1 MEKNHPKLKL
11 DFWLLDLNHEAQ
23 EGKSAIWLWGVTY
36 DNQRVLV
43 IDPDFQAYFYL
54 LPKKGQSIDQL
65 KDRIERERPHPAVD
79 RAVIEKRKRLGEER
93 QVLKVFCKDLDT
105 LAKCARE
112 CVKQLGVEASF
123 EDKLRYSIK
132 YQNEFEI
139 RPCQWYS
146 VEGTESSVDPGK
158 HHVDRVLET
167 KGHPT
172 SIPRENAPKL
182 RLLAFSILA
191 VSPTGSPTPL
201 RDPVR
206 VVAWKNNEGEASTI
220 QSKGDSDIETID
232 GISEVHKRFDPDVVF
247 SFGGNTFDW
256 PYLIKRA
263 DKAKANLSVGR
274 DEGPARQSLYGH
286 FSLTGRANV
295 DLLDFSRDLYD
306 VKIKTVENVAKF
318 LGVEA
323 STPTIDETEYYDR
336 WIGHDRPAL
345 VGQMKAQAISVFNVG
360 EDALDYTLQLSNLS
374 ALPPDQV
381 LAAAVGFR
389 VDNYLMMEAHRLGE
403 LIPAREE
410 LNIIPYKGA
419 IVLEPSV
426 GLHDSVAVLDFSA
439 MYPSLMVKYNISP
452 DTLVDR
458 GGDGVFE
465 VPEVGHHF
473 RNNPPGFYKI
483 VLSQLIASRQAAKRE
498 AAKTPQGTPEHKI
511 LKAREKATKVI
522 TNATYGYAGW
532 AGSRWYSREVA
543 ESAAALGRDTIN
555 KSIDIA
561 KNLGLKVLYGDTDSL
576 FVGYEEKLVNQFIKE
591 IDKNL
596 GLEINLG
603 QLYKRILFTE
613 AKKKY
618 AGLLEDG
625 ELDVIGME
633 AIRGDWSNLARN
645 VQNEVLKLVLQDGN
659 PSRATSYVT
668 RLIKDLESAKVPKS
682 SLVIWKTLTKRP
694 DEYEVNAPHVEVARK
709 MAKEGWPVTVG
720 DKVGFII
727 TKKPG
732 KLYQKAEPHFKVSLD
747 EVDYEYYVH
756 NQIVPAAARVLEV
769 FGIAEKDL
777 LGTGRG
783 QVNL

>member
-1 MEKNHPKLKL
+1 MRL
-11 DFWLLDLNHEAQ
+11 DFWLLDLNHETH
-23 EGKSAIWLWGVTY
+23 EGKSAIWLWGVTH
-36 DNQRVLV
+36 DNKRVLV
-43 IDPDFQAYFYL
+43 IDPNFQSYFYL
-54 LPKKGQSIDQL
+54 LPKKDQNIDQL
-65 KDRIERERPHPAVD
+65 KETIERERLHPSVD
-79 RAVIEKRKRLGEER
+79 RAVIEKKKRLGEES
-93 QVLKVFCKDLDT
+93 QILKVFCKDPDSLE
-105 LAKCARE
+105 KCARE
-112 CVKQLGVEASF
+112 CVKQLDVETSF

-132 YQNEFEI
+132 YQIEFEI
-139 RPCQWYS
+139 RPCQWYK
-146 VEGTESSVDPGK
+146 VEGTESSIDPGK
-158 HHVDRVLET
+158 YHVDKVIET
-167 KGHPT
+167 SGHPT
-172 SIPRENAPKL
+172 SILRESAPKL
-182 RLLAFSILA
+182 RFLSFSTLA
-191 VSPTGSPTPL
+191 VSPTGSPSPI

-206 VVAWKNNEGEASTI
+206 LVTWRNKESQADTI
-220 QSKGDSDIETID
+220 QSGKNSDDELIEGFSKIQH
-232 GISEVHKRFDPDVVF
+232 GYDPDVVF

-263 DKAKANLSVGR
+263 NRTKAKLSVGR
-274 DEGPARQSLYGH
+274 DDGPARQSLYGH

-295 DLLDFSRDLYD
+295 DLLDFSQDLYD
-306 VKIKTVENVAKF
+306 VKIKTVENVARY

-323 STPTIDETEYYDR
+323 SIPTIDETEYYDH
-336 WIGHDRPAL
+336 WTGHDRPAL
-345 VGQMKAQAISVFNVG
+345 VEQVKAQATSIFNVG

-389 VDNYLMMEAHRLGE
+389 VDSYLMMEAHKLGE
-403 LIPAREE
+403 LIPGREE

-419 IVLEPSV
+419 IVLEPIV
-426 GLHDSVAVLDFSA
+426 GLHDDVAVLDFSA
-439 MYPSLMVKYNISP
+439 MYPSLMVKFNISP
-452 DTLVDR
+452 DTLVNR
-458 GGDGVFE
+458 GGDGVFD

-473 RNNPPGFYKI
+473 RKTPPGFYKI
-483 VLSQLIASRQAAKRE
+483 VLSQLIASRQTAKRE
-498 AAKTPQGTPEHKI
+498 AAKTPRGTPEHKI

-618 AGLLEDG
+618 AGLLGDG
-625 ELDVIGME
+625 ELDVVGME

-659 PSRATSYVT
+659 PARARSYVT
-668 RLIKDLESAKVPKS
+668 SLIKDLESIKVPKS

-709 MAKEGWPVTVG
+709 MGKEGWPVSVG

-727 TKKPG
+727 TKRPG

-747 EVDYEYYVH
+747 QVDYEYYVH

-769 FGIAEKDL
+769 FGIAEQDL
-777 LGTGRG
+777 LGKDRG
-783 QVNL
+783 QVSL

>member
-1 MEKNHPKLKL
+1 MKL
-11 DFWLLDLNHEAQ
+11 DFWLLDLNHEAH
-23 EGKSAIWLWGVTY
+23 EGGSAIWLWGVTHE
-36 DNQRVLV
+36 NKRILV
-43 IDPDFQAYFYL
+43 IDATFQPYFYL
-54 LPKKGQSIDQL
+54 LPKKGQDIDQL
-65 KDRIERERPHPAVD
+65 KEKIEREKPHPSIEG
-79 RAVIEKRKRLGEER
+79 AVIERKNRLAERR
-93 QVLKVFCKDLDT
+93 QVLKIVCNDPDALE
-105 LAKCARE
+105 KCARE

-146 VEGTESSVDPGK
+146 VEGAESSVDPGK
-158 HHVDRVLET
+158 YHIDRVFNAR
-167 KGHPT
+167 GHPT

-182 RLLAFSILA
+182 RLLSFSILA
-191 VSPTGSPTPL
+191 VSPTGSPIPL

-206 VVAWKNNEGEASTI
+206 LVAWKNNESQASTI
-220 QSKGDSDIETID
+220 QSEKDSDDEIIEGFSKT
-232 GISEVHKRFDPDVVF
+232 HQKLDPDVVF

-263 DKAKANLSVGR
+263 NKTDAKLSIGR

-295 DLLDFSRDLYD
+295 DLLDFSEDLYD
-306 VKIKTVENVAKF
+306 VKIKTVENVARF

-336 WIGHDRPAL
+336 WTGQDRRAL
-345 VGQMKAQAISVFNVG
+345 VKQMESQAISVFNVG

-389 VDNYLMMEAHRLGE
+389 VDSYLMMEAHRLGE

-452 DTLVDR
+452 DTLVD
-458 GGDGVFE
+458 GKGEDVFE
-465 VPEVGHHF
+465 APEVGHHF
-473 RNNPPGFYKI
+473 RKNPPGFYKI
-483 VLSQLIASRQAAKRE
+483 VLSQLIESRQAAKRE
-498 AAKTPQGTPEHKI
+498 AAKTPRGTREHKI

-543 ESAAALGRDTIN
+543 ESAAALGRDTIK
-555 KSIDIA
+555 KSIDLA
-561 KNLGLKVLYGDTDSL
+561 KKLGLKVLYGDTDSL
-576 FVGYEEKLVNQFIKE
+576 FVEYEEKLVNRFIKE

-618 AGLLEDG
+618 AGLLSDG
-625 ELDVIGME
+625 ELEVVGME
-633 AIRGDWSNLARN
+633 AIRGDWSNLAKN
-645 VQNEVLKLVLQDGN
+645 VQNEVLRLVLEDSN
-659 PSRATSYVT
+659 PTRAKSYVMNLT
-668 RLIKDLESAKVPKS
+668 KDLKSANVPKS

-709 MAKEGWPVTVG
+709 MAKEGWPVSVG

-747 EVDYEYYVH
+747 QVDYDYYVR
-756 NQIVPAAARVLEV
+756 NQIVPAATRVLEV
-769 FGIAEKDL
+769 FGITEEDL
-777 LGTGRG
+777 LGTRRG
-783 QVNL
+783 QVSL

>member
-1 MEKNHPKLKL
+1 MRL
-11 DFWLLDLNHEAQ
+11 DFWLLDLNHEAH
-23 EGKSAIWLWGVTY
+23 EGRSAIWLWGVTH
-36 DNQRVLV
+36 DNKRVLV
-43 IDPDFQAYFYL
+43 IDANFQPYFYL
-54 LPKKGQSIDQL
+54 LPKKDQDISQL
-65 KDRIERERPHPAVD
+65 KKRIETEKPHPSIE
-79 RAVIEKRKRLGEER
+79 RAIIEKRKRLGEKR
-93 QVLKVFCKDLDT
+93 QVIEIFCEDPDT
-105 LAKCARE
+105 LEKYARE
-112 CVKQLGVEASF
+112 CVKLLGVERSF
-123 EDKLRYSIK
+123 EEKLRYSIK

-146 VEGTESSVDPGK
+146 VEGAESDIDPGK
-158 HHVDRVLET
+158 YHVDKVLDAS
-167 KGHPT
+167 GHPT

-182 RLLAFSILA
+182 RLLSFAILA
-191 VSPTGSPTPL
+191 VSPTGSPSPL
-201 RDPVR
+201 RDPLGL
-206 VVAWKNNEGEASTI
+206 VAWKNSEGQSGTI
-220 QSKGDSDIETID
+220 QSEKNSDEEIID
-232 GISEVHKRFDPDVVF
+232 GLSEIYRKFDPDVIF

-263 DKAKANLSVGR
+263 DKTKAKLSVGR
-274 DEGPARQSLYGH
+274 DDGPARQSLYGH

-295 DLLDFSRDLYD
+295 DLLDFSGDLYD
-306 VKIKTVENVAKF
+306 VKIKTVESVARF

-323 STPTIDETEYYDR
+323 VTPKIDETEYYDQWTGR
-336 WIGHDRPAL
+336 DRPAL
-345 VGQMKAQAISVFNVG
+345 EGQMKAHAASIFNVG

-389 VDNYLMMEAHRLGE
+389 VDSYLMMEAHRLGE
-403 LIPAREE
+403 LIPVREG

-452 DTLVDR
+452 DTLVDKA
-458 GGDGVFE
+458 GEDVFE

-473 RNNPPGFYKI
+473 RKNPPGLYKI
-483 VLSQLIASRQAAKRE
+483 TLSQLIASRQAAKME
-498 AAKTPQGTPEHKI
+498 AARTPRGTPEHKI

-555 KSIDIA
+555 KSIQLA
-561 KNLGLKVLYGDTDSL
+561 KTLGLKVLYGDTDSL
-576 FVGYEEKLVNQFIKE
+576 FVEYKEKIVNQFIKE

-618 AGLLEDG
+618 AGLMDDG
-625 ELDVIGME
+625 ELDVVGME

-645 VQNEVLKLVLQDGN
+645 VQNEVLRLVLEHAN
-659 PSRATSYVT
+659 PTKAKSYVMNLT
-668 RLIKDLESAKVPKS
+668 KDLKSANVPKS
-682 SLVIWKTLTKRP
+682 SLVIWKTLTKHP

-709 MAKEGWPVTVG
+709 MAKEGWPVSVG

-747 EVDYEYYVH
+747 QVDYDYYVR
-756 NQIVPAAARVLEV
+756 NQIVPAAARVLDV

-777 LGTGRG
+777 LWTTPG
-783 QVNL
+783 QVSL

>member
-1 MEKNHPKLKL
+1 LNL
-11 DFWLLDLNHEAQ
+11 DFWLLDLNHEAH
-23 EGKSAIWLWGVTY
+23 EGRSAIWLWGVTH
-36 DNQRVLV
+36 DDKRVLV
-43 IDPDFQAYFYL
+43 IDANFQAYFYL
-54 LPKKGQSIDQL
+54 LPKRDQNIDQL
-65 KDRIERERPHPAVD
+65 KERIEKEKPHPSVD
-79 RAVIEKRKRLGEER
+79 GAVIEQKKRLGKER
-93 QVLKVFCKDLDT
+93 QVLRVFCRDPET
-105 LAKCARE
+105 LEKCARE
-112 CVKQLGVEASF
+112 CVKQLGVETSF
-123 EDKLRYSIK
+123 EEKLRYSIK
-132 YQNEFEI
+132 YQIEFEI
-139 RPCQWYS
+139 RPCQWYK
-146 VEGTESSVDPGK
+146 VEGTQSSIDPEK
-158 HHVDRVLET
+158 HHVDKVFVTSE
-167 KGHPT
+167 HPT
-172 SIPRENAPKL
+172 PIPKENAPKL
-182 RLLAFSILA
+182 RLLSFSILA
-191 VSPTGSPTPL
+191 FSPTGSPSPS

-206 VVAWKNNEGEASTI
+206 LVAWKTKENKADTIRSEKNSDDELIEGFSKI
-220 QSKGDSDIETID
+220 QQES
-232 GISEVHKRFDPDVVF
+232 DPDVVF

-263 DKAKANLSVGR
+263 NKTKAKLSVGR
-274 DEGPARQSLYGH
+274 DDGPARQSLYGH

-295 DLLDFSRDLYD
+295 DLLDFSQDLYD
-306 VKIKTVENVAKF
+306 VKIKTVENVARY

-323 STPTIDETEYYDR
+323 STPAIDETEYYDR
-336 WIGHDRPAL
+336 WTHQDRSGL
-345 VGQMKAQAISVFNVG
+345 VEQMKAQATSIFNVG
-360 EDALDYTLQLSNLS
+360 EDALDYALQLSNLS

-389 VDNYLMMEAHRLGE
+389 VDNYMMLEAHKLGE
-403 LIPAREE
+403 LIPGREE

-426 GLHDSVAVLDFSA
+426 GLHDNVAVLDFSA
-439 MYPSLMVKYNISP
+439 MYPSLIVKYNISP
-452 DTLVDR
+452 DTLVNQ
-458 GGDGVFE
+458 GSDGVFE

-473 RNNPPGFYKI
+473 RKNPPGFYKI

-498 AAKTPQGTPEHKI
+498 AAKRPRGTPEHKI

-576 FVGYEEKLVNQFIKE
+576 FVEYEEKLVNQFIKE

-618 AGLLEDG
+618 AGLLDDG
-625 ELDVIGME
+625 ELDVVGME

-659 PSRATSYVT
+659 PARARSYVT
-668 RLIKDLESAKVPKS
+668 SLIKDLESAKVPKS

-747 EVDYEYYVH
+747 QVDYEYYVH
-756 NQIVPAAARVLEV
+756 NQIIPAATRVLEV

-777 LGTGRG
+777 LSVDRG
-783 QVNL
+783 QVSL

>member
-1 MEKNHPKLKL
+1 LKL
-11 DFWLLDLNHEAQ
+11 DFWLLDLNHEAH
-23 EGKSAIWLWGVTY
+23 EGRPAIWLWGVTH
-36 DNQRVLV
+36 DNKRVLA
-43 IDPDFQAYFYL
+43 IDANFQAYFYL
-54 LPKKGQSIDQL
+54 LPKKDQNINQL
-65 KDRIERERPHPAVD
+65 KERIEKEKPHPSVD
-79 RAVIEKRKRLGEER
+79 KAVIEKRKRLGEER
-93 QVLKVFCKDLDT
+93 QVLKVFCKDPDT
-105 LAKCARE
+105 LEKCARE
-112 CVKQLGVEASF
+112 CVKQLGVETSF
-123 EDKLRYSIK
+123 EEKLRYSIK
-132 YQNEFEI
+132 YQIEFEI
-139 RPCQWYS
+139 RPCQWYT
-146 VEGTESSVDPGK
+146 VEGIESSIDPGK
-158 HHVDRVLET
+158 YHVDKVYDT
-167 KGHPT
+167 SGHPT
-172 SIPRENAPKL
+172 PILRENAPKL
-182 RLLAFSILA
+182 RLLSFSILA
-191 VSPTGSPTPL
+191 VSPTGSPSAI

-206 VVAWKNNEGEASTI
+206 LVTWKTKENKADTI
-220 QSKGDSDIETID
+220 QSEKDSDEELIERLSRIQQ
-232 GISEVHKRFDPDVVF
+232 RFDPDVVF

-263 DKAKANLSVGR
+263 TKTKAKFSVGR
-274 DEGPARQSLYGH
+274 DDGPARQSLYGH

-295 DLLDFSRDLYD
+295 DLLDFSQDLYD
-306 VKIKTVENVAKF
+306 VKIKTVENVARF

-323 STPTIDETEYYDR
+323 STPTIDETEFFDHWTGNDR
-336 WIGHDRPAL
+336 AAL
-345 VGQMKAQAISVFNVG
+345 VEQMKAQATSIFNVG

-389 VDNYLMMEAHRLGE
+389 VDSYLLMEAHKLGE
-403 LIPAREE
+403 LIPGREE

-426 GLHDSVAVLDFSA
+426 GLHDNVAVLDFSA

-452 DTLVDR
+452 DTLVSQ
-458 GGDGVFE
+458 GGDGVFD

-473 RNNPPGFYKI
+473 RKTPPGFYKI

-498 AAKTPQGTPEHKI
+498 AAKTPRGTPEHRI

-576 FVGYEEKLVNQFIKE
+576 FVGNEEKLVNQFIKE

-618 AGLLEDG
+618 AGLLDDG
-625 ELDVIGME
+625 ELDVVGME
-633 AIRGDWSNLARN
+633 AIRGDWSNLARS

-659 PSRATSYVT
+659 PARARSYVT
-668 RLIKDLESAKVPKS
+668 SLVKDLESAKIPKS

-747 EVDYEYYVH
+747 QVDYEYYVH
-756 NQIVPAAARVLEV
+756 NQIVPAATRVLEI
-769 FGIAEKDL
+769 FGLGEKDL
-777 LGTGRG
+777 LGPSRG
-783 QVNL
+783 QVSL

>member
-1 MEKNHPKLKL
+1 MRL
-11 DFWLLDLNHEAQ
+11 DFWLLDLNHEAH
-23 EGKSAIWLWGVTY
+23 EGRPAIWLWGVTH

-43 IDPDFQAYFYL
+43 IDPDFQSYFYL
-54 LPKKGQSIDQL
+54 LPKRSQDIDQL
-65 KDRIERERPHPAVD
+65 KERIETDRPHPSVERVA
-79 RAVIEKRKRLGEER
+79 IEKKKRLAEER
-93 QVLKVFCKDLDT
+93 QVLKVFCKDPDT
-105 LAKCARE
+105 LEKCARE
-112 CVKQLGVEASF
+112 CVKQLGVETSF

-139 RPCQWYS
+139 KPCQWYR
-146 VEGTESSVDPGK
+146 VEAKESKVDPGNY
-158 HHVDRVLET
+158 HIDRVFET
-167 KGHPT
+167 TGHPVA
-172 SIPRENAPKL
+172 IPRENAPKL
-182 RLLAFSILA
+182 RLLSFAILA
-191 VSPTGSPTPL
+191 VSPTGSPSPI

-206 VVAWKNNEGEASTI
+206 IVAWKNNEGQVSAI
-220 QSKGDSDIETID
+220 QSEKNSDDEIIN
-232 GISEVHKRFDPDVVF
+232 GLSEIHRRFDPDFVF

-263 DKAKANLSVGR
+263 NTTKAKLSVGR

-295 DLLDFSRDLYD
+295 DLLDFSQDLYD
-306 VKIKTVENVAKF
+306 VKSKTVENVAKF

-323 STPTIDETEYYDR
+323 STPTIDETEYYNH
-336 WIGHDRPAL
+336 WTGHDRPAL
-345 VGQMKAQAISVFNVG
+345 VEQMKAHATSIFKVG
-360 EDALDYTLQLSNLS
+360 EDALDYTQQLSNLS

-389 VDNYLMMEAHRLGE
+389 VDSYLIMEAHRLGE

-452 DTLVDR
+452 DTLVEKAGEDI
-458 GGDGVFE
+458 FE

-473 RNNPPGFYKI
+473 RRNPPGFYKI

-498 AAKTPQGTPEHKI
+498 AAKTPRGTPEHKI

-561 KNLGLKVLYGDTDSL
+561 KTLGLKVLYGDTDSL
-576 FVGYEEKLVNQFIKE
+576 FVEYKEKLVDQFVKE
-591 IDKNL
+591 IDKKL

-618 AGLLEDG
+618 AGLLDDG
-625 ELDVIGME
+625 ELDVVGME

-645 VQNEVLKLVLQDGN
+645 VQNEVLRLVLEDAN
-659 PSRATSYVT
+659 PTRAKSYVINLT
-668 RLIKDLESAKVPKS
+668 KDLKSAKVPKS

-727 TKKPG
+727 TNRPG
-732 KLYQKAEPHFKVSLD
+732 KLYQKAEPHFRVSMD
-747 EVDYEYYVH
+747 HVDYDYYIH
-756 NQIVPAAARVLEV
+756 NQIIPAAARVLTV
-769 FGIAEKDL
+769 FGIGEEDL

-783 QVNL
+783 QVSLQS

>member
-1 MEKNHPKLKL
+1 LKL
-11 DFWLLDLNHEAQ
+11 DFWLLDLNHEAHG
-23 EGKSAIWLWGVTY
+23 GKSAIWLWGVTH
-36 DNQRVLV
+36 DNKRVLV
-43 IDPDFQAYFYL
+43 IDPNFQAYFYL
-54 LPKKGQSIDQL
+54 LPKKGQDIGQL
-65 KDRIERERPHPAVD
+65 KEKIEREKPHPAVE
-79 RAVIEKRKRLGEER
+79 RVLIEKRKRLAEER
-93 QVLKVFCKDLDT
+93 QVLKIFCKDSDT
-105 LAKCARE
+105 LEKCARE
-112 CVKQLGVEASF
+112 CVKQLGVETSY

-132 YQNEFEI
+132 YQIEFEI

-146 VEGTESSVDPGK
+146 VEGTESKVDPEK
-158 HHVDRVLET
+158 YHVDKVFET
-167 KGHPT
+167 TGHPT
-172 SIPRENAPKL
+172 PIARQSAPKL
-182 RLLAFSILA
+182 RLLSFTILA
-191 VSPTGSPTPL
+191 VSPTGSPSPI

-206 VVAWKNNEGEASTI
+206 LVAWRNGDGQSSTVQSEKNSDEEIIEGLSTI
-220 QSKGDSDIETID
+220 HQK
-232 GISEVHKRFDPDVVF
+232 FDFDVVF

-263 DKAKANLSVGR
+263 NLTKGKLSVGR
-274 DEGPARQSLYGH
+274 DDGPARQSLYGH

-295 DLLDFSRDLYD
+295 DLLDFSGDLYD
-306 VKIKTVENVAKF
+306 VKIKTVENVAKY

-323 STPTIDETEYYDR
+323 TTPKIDETEYYDR
-336 WIGHDRPAL
+336 WTGHDRPAL
-345 VGQMKAQAISVFNVG
+345 VEQMKTQATSVFNVG
-360 EDALDYTLQLSNLS
+360 KDALDYTLQLSNLS
-374 ALPPDQV
+374 ALPADQV

-389 VDNYLMMEAHRLGE
+389 VDSYLMMEAHRLGE

-426 GLHDSVAVLDFSA
+426 GLHDRVAVLDFSA

-452 DTLVDR
+452 DTLVDK
-458 GGDGVFE
+458 GGEGVFK

-473 RNNPPGFYKI
+473 RKNPPGFYKI

-498 AAKTPQGTPEHKI
+498 AAKTPRGTPEHKI

-555 KSIDIA
+555 RSIDLA
-561 KNLGLKVLYGDTDSL
+561 KDLGLKVLYGDTDSL
-576 FVGYEEKLVNQFIKE
+576 FVEYKEKLVNQFIKE
-591 IDKNL
+591 IDRSL

-618 AGLLEDG
+618 AGLLDDG
-625 ELDVIGME
+625 ELDVVGME
-633 AIRGDWSNLARN
+633 AIRGDWSNLARS
-645 VQNEVLKLVLQDGN
+645 VQNEVLKLVLEDAN
-659 PSRATSYVT
+659 PTRAKSYVAN
-668 RLIKDLESAKVPKS
+668 LVKDIGSAKVPKS

-709 MAKEGWPVTVG
+709 MAKEGWPVSVG

-747 EVDYEYYVH
+747 QVDYDYYVR
-756 NQIVPAAARVLEV
+756 NQIVPAAVRVLEV
-769 FGIAEKDL
+769 FGIGEKDL
-777 LGTGRG
+777 LGTSG
-783 QVNL
+783 QVSL

>member
-1 MEKNHPKLKL
+1 MRL
-11 DFWLLDLNHEAQ
+11 DFWLLDLNHETH
-23 EGKSAIWLWGVTY
+23 EGKAAIWLWGVTH
-36 DNQRVLV
+36 DGKRVLV
-43 IDPDFQAYFYL
+43 IDANFQAYFYL
-54 LPKKGQSIDQL
+54 LPKKGQDINQL
-65 KDRIERERPHPAVD
+65 KDRMEEEKPHPSVE
-79 RAVIEKRKRLGEER
+79 RVIMEKKKRLAEEW
-93 QVLKVFCKDLDT
+93 QVLKVFCKDSDT
-105 LAKCARE
+105 LEKCARE

-132 YQNEFEI
+132 YQIEFEI

-146 VEGTESSVDPGK
+146 VEGSESTVDPRK
-158 HHVDRVLET
+158 YHVDKVFET
-167 KGHPT
+167 TGHPA
-172 SIPRENAPKL
+172 SLPRENNPKL
-182 RLLAFSILA
+182 RLLSFSILA
-191 VSPTGSPTPL
+191 ISPTGSPSAL
-201 RDPVR
+201 RDPVKL
-206 VVAWKNNEGEASTI
+206 VAWKNNEDQASTI
-220 QSKGDSDIETID
+220 QSEKNADEEIIE
-232 GISEVHKRFDPDVVF
+232 GLSKVHQKFDPDVVF

-263 DKAKANLSVGR
+263 NLTKAKLSVGR

-295 DLLDFSRDLYD
+295 DLLDFSEDLYD
-306 VKIKTVENVAKF
+306 VKIKNVENVARF

-336 WIGHDRPAL
+336 WTGHDNSVL
-345 VGQMKAQAISVFNVG
+345 VGQMKAQAASIFNVG

-389 VDNYLMMEAHRLGE
+389 VDNYLMMEAHKLGE

-458 GGDGVFE
+458 AGEDVFE

-473 RNNPPGFYKI
+473 RKNPPGLYKI

-498 AAKTPQGTPEHKI
+498 AAKTPRGTPEHKI

-555 KSIDIA
+555 KSIELA
-561 KNLGLKVLYGDTDSL
+561 KNLGLNVLYGDTDSL
-576 FVGYEEKLVNQFIKE
+576 FVEYEEKLVNQFIKE

-618 AGLLEDG
+618 AGLLDNG
-625 ELDVIGME
+625 ELDVVGME

-645 VQNEVLKLVLQDGN
+645 VQNEVLRLVLEDAN
-659 PSRATSYVT
+659 PTRAKSYVMDLT
-668 RLIKDLESAKVPKS
+668 KDLESAKVPKS

-694 DEYEVNAPHVEVARK
+694 DEYEVNAPHVEAARK
-709 MAKEGWPVTVG
+709 MAKEGWPVSVG

-727 TKKPG
+727 TKKTG

-747 EVDYEYYVH
+747 QVDYDYYVR
-756 NQIVPAAARVLEV
+756 NQIVPAAVRVLEV
-769 FGIAEKDL
+769 FGIAEDDL
-777 LGTGRG
+777 LGTRRG
-783 QVNL
+783 QASL

>member
-1 MEKNHPKLKL
+1 LRL
-11 DFWLLDLNHEAQ
+11 DFWLLDLNHEAH
-23 EGKSAIWLWGVTY
+23 EGRSAIWLWGVTH
-36 DNQRVLV
+36 DNKRVLV
-43 IDPDFQAYFYL
+43 IDANFQSYFYL
-54 LPKKGQSIDQL
+54 LPRKGQDVDQL
-65 KDRIERERPHPAVD
+65 KERIEREKPHPSVD
-79 RAVIEKRKRLGEER
+79 RTDIEPKKRLGEDR
-93 QVLKVFCKDLDT
+93 QVLKVFCKDPDT
-105 LAKCARE
+105 LEKCARE
-112 CVKQLGVEASF
+112 CVKQLGVETSF
-123 EDKLRYSIK
+123 EEKIRYSIK
-132 YQNEFEI
+132 YQIEFEI
-139 RPCQWYS
+139 RPCKWYK
-146 VEGTESSVDPGK
+146 VEGIESSIDPRK
-158 HHVDRVLET
+158 YHVDKIFET
-167 KGHPT
+167 SEHPI
-172 SIPRENAPKL
+172 SIPRENAPRL
-182 RLLAFSILA
+182 RLLSFSILA
-191 VSPTGSPTPL
+191 ISPTGSPSPI
-201 RDPVR
+201 RDPVTL
-206 VVAWKNNEGEASTI
+206 VTWKSKESQANTIPSEKNSDDELIEGFLKI
-220 QSKGDSDIETID
+220 HQK
-232 GISEVHKRFDPDVVF
+232 FDPDVVF

-263 DKAKANLSVGR
+263 GTTKAKLSVGR
-274 DEGPARQSLYGH
+274 DDGPARQSLYGH

-295 DLLDFSRDLYD
+295 DLLDFSQDLYD
-306 VKIKTVENVAKF
+306 VKIKTVENVATY

-323 STPTIDETEYYDR
+323 SIPAIDETEYYDR
-336 WIGHDRPAL
+336 WTGHDRPAL
-345 VGQMKAQAISVFNVG
+345 VEQMKAQATSIFNVG
-360 EDALDYTLQLSNLS
+360 EDALDYALQLSNLS

-389 VDNYLMMEAHRLGE
+389 VDSYLMMEAHKLGE
-403 LIPAREE
+403 LIPGREE

-426 GLHDSVAVLDFSA
+426 GLHDNVAVLDFSA

-452 DTLVDR
+452 DTLVDG
-458 GGDGVFE
+458 GGDDVFE

-473 RNNPPGFYKI
+473 RKTPPGFYKI
-483 VLSQLIASRQAAKRE
+483 VLSQLIASRQTAKRE
-498 AAKTPQGTPEHKI
+498 AAKTPRGTPEHKI

-576 FVGYEEKLVNQFIKE
+576 FVEYEEERVNQFIKE

-603 QLYKRILFTE
+603 QSYKRILFTE

-625 ELDVIGME
+625 ELDVVGME

-659 PSRATSYVT
+659 PARARSYVT
-668 RLIKDLESAKVPKS
+668 SLVKGLESAKVPKS

-709 MAKEGWPVTVG
+709 MAKEGWPVIVG

-747 EVDYEYYVH
+747 EVDYNYYVH

-783 QVNL
+783 QVSL

>member
-1 MEKNHPKLKL
+1 LKL
-11 DFWLLDLNHEAQ
+11 DFWLLDLNHEAH
-23 EGKSAIWLWGVTY
+23 EGGSAIWLWGVTHE
-36 DNQRVLV
+36 NKRILV
-43 IDPDFQAYFYL
+43 IDATFQPYFYL
-54 LPKKGQSIDQL
+54 LPKKGQDIDQL
-65 KDRIERERPHPAVD
+65 KEKIEREKPHPSIEG
-79 RAVIEKRKRLGEER
+79 AVIERKNRLAERR
-93 QVLKVFCKDLDT
+93 QVLKIVCNDPDALE
-105 LAKCARE
+105 KCARE

-146 VEGTESSVDPGK
+146 VEGAESSVDPGK
-158 HHVDRVLET
+158 YHIDRVFNAR
-167 KGHPT
+167 GHPT

-182 RLLAFSILA
+182 RLLSFSILA
-191 VSPTGSPTPL
+191 VSPTGSPIPL

-206 VVAWKNNEGEASTI
+206 LVAWKNNESQASTI
-220 QSKGDSDIETID
+220 QSEKDSDDEIIEGFSKT
-232 GISEVHKRFDPDVVF
+232 HQKLDPDVVF

-263 DKAKANLSVGR
+263 NKTDAKLSIGR

-295 DLLDFSRDLYD
+295 DLLDFSEDLYD
-306 VKIKTVENVAKF
+306 VKIKTVENVARF

-336 WIGHDRPAL
+336 WTGQDRRAL
-345 VGQMKAQAISVFNVG
+345 VKQMESQAISVFNVG

-389 VDNYLMMEAHRLGE
+389 VDSYLMMEAHRLGE

-452 DTLVDR
+452 DTLVD
-458 GGDGVFE
+458 GKGEDVFE
-465 VPEVGHHF
+465 APEVGHHF
-473 RNNPPGFYKI
+473 RKNPPGFYKI
-483 VLSQLIASRQAAKRE
+483 VLSQLIESRQAAKRE
-498 AAKTPQGTPEHKI
+498 AAKTPRGTREHKI

-543 ESAAALGRDTIN
+543 ESAAALGRDTIK
-555 KSIDIA
+555 KSIDLA
-561 KNLGLKVLYGDTDSL
+561 KKLGLKVLYGDTDSL
-576 FVGYEEKLVNQFIKE
+576 FVEYEEKLVNRFIKE

-618 AGLLEDG
+618 AGLLSDG
-625 ELDVIGME
+625 ELEVVGME
-633 AIRGDWSNLARN
+633 AIRGDWSNLAKN
-645 VQNEVLKLVLQDGN
+645 VQNEVLRLVLEDSN
-659 PSRATSYVT
+659 PTRAKSYVMNLT
-668 RLIKDLESAKVPKS
+668 KDLKSANVPKS

-709 MAKEGWPVTVG
+709 MAKEGWPVSVG

-747 EVDYEYYVH
+747 QVDYDYYVR
-756 NQIVPAAARVLEV
+756 NQIVPAATRVLEV
-769 FGIAEKDL
+769 FGITEEDL
-777 LGTGRG
+777 LGTRRG
-783 QVNL
+783 QVSL

>member
-1 MEKNHPKLKL
+1 MRL
-11 DFWLLDLNHEAQ
+11 DFWLLDLNHETH
-23 EGKSAIWLWGVTY
+23 EGKAAIWLWGVTH
-36 DNQRVLV
+36 DGKRVLV
-43 IDPDFQAYFYL
+43 IDANFQAYFYL
-54 LPKKGQSIDQL
+54 LPKKGQDINQL
-65 KDRIERERPHPAVD
+65 KDRMEEEKPHPSVE
-79 RAVIEKRKRLGEER
+79 RVIIEKKKRLAEEW
-93 QVLKVFCKDLDT
+93 QVLKVFCKDSDT
-105 LAKCARE
+105 LEKCARE

-132 YQNEFEI
+132 YQIEFEI

-146 VEGTESSVDPGK
+146 VEGSESTVDPRK
-158 HHVDRVLET
+158 YHVDKVFET
-167 KGHPT
+167 TGHPA
-172 SIPRENAPKL
+172 SLPRENNPKL
-182 RLLAFSILA
+182 RLLSFSILA
-191 VSPTGSPTPL
+191 ISPTGSPSAL
-201 RDPVR
+201 RDPVKL
-206 VVAWKNNEGEASTI
+206 VAWKNNEDQASTI
-220 QSKGDSDIETID
+220 QSEKNADEEIIE
-232 GISEVHKRFDPDVVF
+232 GLSKVHQKFDPDVVF

-263 DKAKANLSVGR
+263 NLTKAKLSVGR

-295 DLLDFSRDLYD
+295 DLLDFSEDLYD
-306 VKIKTVENVAKF
+306 VKIKNVENVARF

-336 WIGHDRPAL
+336 WTGHDNSVL
-345 VGQMKAQAISVFNVG
+345 VGQMKAQAASIFNVG

-389 VDNYLMMEAHRLGE
+389 VDNYLMMEAHKLGE

-458 GGDGVFE
+458 AGEDVFE

-473 RNNPPGFYKI
+473 RKNPPGLYKI

-498 AAKTPQGTPEHKI
+498 AAKTPRGTPEHKI

-555 KSIDIA
+555 KSIELA
-561 KNLGLKVLYGDTDSL
+561 KNLGLNVLYGDTDSL
-576 FVGYEEKLVNQFIKE
+576 FVEYEEKLVNQFIKE

-618 AGLLEDG
+618 AGLLDNG
-625 ELDVIGME
+625 ELDVVGME

-645 VQNEVLKLVLQDGN
+645 VQNEVLRLVLEDAN
-659 PSRATSYVT
+659 PTRAKSYVMDLT
-668 RLIKDLESAKVPKS
+668 KDLESAKVPKS

-694 DEYEVNAPHVEVARK
+694 DEYEVNAPHVEAARK
-709 MAKEGWPVTVG
+709 MAKEGWPVSVG

-727 TKKPG
+727 TKKTG

-747 EVDYEYYVH
+747 QVDYDYYVR
-756 NQIVPAAARVLEV
+756 NQIVPAAVRVLEV

-777 LGTGRG
+777 LGTRRG
-783 QVNL
+783 QASL

>member
-1 MEKNHPKLKL
+1 MKL
-11 DFWLLDLNHEAQ
+11 DFWLLDLNHEAH
-23 EGKSAIWLWGVTY
+23 EGKSAIWLWGVTH
-36 DNQRVLV
+36 DNKRVLV
-43 IDPDFQAYFYL
+43 IDTNFQAYFYL
-54 LPKKGQSIDQL
+54 LPRKGQDIGQL
-65 KDRIERERPHPAVD
+65 KDRMDKERPHPSVE
-79 RAVIEKRKRLGEER
+79 RVIIEKRKRLSEES
-93 QVLKVFCKDLDT
+93 QVLKVFCKDSDT
-105 LAKCARE
+105 LEKCARE

-132 YQNEFEI
+132 YQIEFEI

-146 VEGTESSVDPGK
+146 VEGTESKVDPEKYHVGK
-158 HHVDRVLET
+158 VFET
-167 KGHPT
+167 TGHPT
-172 SIPRENAPKL
+172 PIARQSAPKL
-182 RLLAFSILA
+182 RVLSFTILA
-191 VSPTGSPTPL
+191 VSPTGSPSPL

-206 VVAWKNNEGEASTI
+206 LVAWRNSDGQSSTA
-220 QSKGDSDIETID
+220 QSENTSDEEIIEELSKI
-232 GISEVHKRFDPDVVF
+232 HQKFDPDVVF

-263 DKAKANLSVGR
+263 NLTKTKLSIGR

-295 DLLDFSRDLYD
+295 DLLDFSGDLYD
-306 VKIKTVENVAKF
+306 VKIKAVENVAKF

-323 STPTIDETEYYDR
+323 STPTIEETEYYDR
-336 WIGHDRPAL
+336 WNGLDRPAL
-345 VGQMKAQAISVFNVG
+345 VEQMKAQASSVFSVG

-374 ALPPDQV
+374 TLPPDQV

-389 VDNYLMMEAHRLGE
+389 VDSYLMMEAHKLGE
-403 LIPAREE
+403 LIPPREE
-410 LNIIPYKGA
+410 LNIIPYKGS

-426 GLHDSVAVLDFSA
+426 GLHDGVAVLDFSA

-452 DTLVDR
+452 DTLVDK
-458 GGDGVFE
+458 GGKDVFE
-465 VPEVGHHF
+465 VPEVGHRF
-473 RNNPPGFYKI
+473 RRTPPGIYKI
-483 VLSQLIASRQAAKRE
+483 VLSQLIASRQTAKKE
-498 AAKTPQGTPEHKI
+498 AAKTPRGTPEHKI

-543 ESAAALGRDTIN
+543 ESAAALGRDTIK
-555 KSIDIA
+555 KSIDLA

-576 FVGYEEKLVNQFIKE
+576 FVEYKEKLVNQFIKE
-591 IDKNL
+591 IDENL

-618 AGLLEDG
+618 AGLLDDG
-625 ELDVIGME
+625 ELEVVGME

-645 VQNEVLKLVLQDGN
+645 VQNEVLKLVLEDAN
-659 PSRATSYVT
+659 PTRARSYVAN
-668 RLIKDLESAKVPKS
+668 LVKDLGSAIVPKS

-709 MAKEGWPVTVG
+709 MAKEGWQVSVG

-732 KLYQKAEPHFKVSLD
+732 KLYQKAEPHFKVSHD
-747 EVDYEYYVH
+747 QVDFDYYVR
-756 NQIVPAAARVLEV
+756 NQIVPAAVRVLEV
-769 FGIAEKDL
+769 FGIGEKDL
-777 LGTGRG
+777 LGTSG
-783 QVNL
+783 QVSL

>member
-1 MEKNHPKLKL
+1 MRLE
-11 DFWLLDLNHEAQ
+11 FWLLDVNHEAH
-23 EGKSAIWLWGVTY
+23 EGRSAIWLWGVTH
-36 DNQRVLV
+36 DNQRVLA
-43 IDPDFQAYFYL
+43 IDPNFQSYFYL
-54 LPKKGQSIDQL
+54 LPKKGQDIDQL
-65 KDRIERERPHPAVD
+65 KERIETEKPHPSVE
-79 RAVIEKRKRLGEER
+79 RIVIEKRKRLAEER
-93 QVLKVFCKDLDT
+93 QVLKVFCKDPNSLE
-105 LAKCARE
+105 KCARE

-146 VEGTESSVDPGK
+146 VEGTESPVEPRK
-158 HHVDRVLET
+158 YHVDKVFET
-167 KGHPT
+167 TGHP
-172 SIPRENAPKL
+172 IAVPRENAPGL
-182 RLLAFSILA
+182 RLLSFSILA
-191 VSPTGSPTPL
+191 VSPTGSPSPL

-206 VVAWKNNEGEASTI
+206 LVAWKSNEGQASTL
-220 QSKGDSDIETID
+220 QSEKHSEDETIE
-232 GISEVHKRFDPDVVF
+232 GLSEIFRKFDPDVVF

-256 PYLIKRA
+256 PFLIKRA
-263 DKAKANLSVGR
+263 DKIKAKLSVGR

-306 VKIKTVENVAKF
+306 VKIKTVENVARF

-323 STPTIDETEYYDR
+323 STPAIDETEYHDR
-336 WIGHDRPAL
+336 WIGDDRPAL
-345 VGQMKAQAISVFNVG
+345 VAQMKEQANSVFNVG
-360 EDALDYTLQLSNLS
+360 EDALDYALQLSNLS

-389 VDNYLMMEAHRLGE
+389 VDSYLMMEAHRLGE
-403 LIPAREE
+403 LIPGREE

-452 DTLVDR
+452 DTLVAK
-458 GGDGVFE
+458 GGEDVFE

-473 RNNPPGFYKI
+473 RKSPPGFYKI

-498 AAKTPQGTPEHKI
+498 AAKTSRGTREHKI

-561 KNLGLKVLYGDTDSL
+561 KTLGLKVLYGDTDSL
-576 FVGYEEKLVNQFIKE
+576 FVEYEEKLVNRFIKE

-618 AGLLEDG
+618 AGLLDDG
-625 ELDVIGME
+625 ELDVVGME

-645 VQNEVLKLVLQDGN
+645 VQNEVLRLVLEDAN
-659 PSRATSYVT
+659 PTRAKSYVLNLT
-668 RLIKDLESAKVPKS
+668 KDLKSAKVPKS

-709 MAKEGWPVTVG
+709 MAKEGWPVSVG

-727 TKKPG
+727 TKRPG
-732 KLYQKAEPHFKVSLD
+732 KLYQKAEPHFKASLG

-756 NQIVPAAARVLEV
+756 NQIAPAAARVLEV
-769 FGIAEKDL
+769 FGIEEEDL
-777 LGTGRG
+777 LGTRRG
-783 QVNL
+783 QVSLQS

>member
-1 MEKNHPKLKL
+1 LRLE
-11 DFWLLDLNHEAQ
+11 FWLLDLNHEAH
-23 EGKSAIWLWGVTY
+23 EGKSAIWLWGVTH
-36 DNQRVLV
+36 DNKRVLV
-43 IDPDFQAYFYL
+43 IDANFEAYFYL
-54 LPKKGQSIDQL
+54 VPKKGQNPGQL
-65 KDRIERERPHPAVD
+65 KERIEREKPHSSIDKV
-79 RAVIEKRKRLGEER
+79 VIERKKRLAEER
-93 QVLKVFCKDLDT
+93 EVLKVFCKDSDT
-105 LAKCARE
+105 LEKCARE
-112 CVKQLGVEASF
+112 CVKQLGVETSF
-123 EDKLRYSIK
+123 EEKLRYSIK
-132 YQNEFEI
+132 YQIEFEI

-146 VEGTESSVDPGK
+146 VEGKESKVDPEK
-158 HHVDRVLET
+158 YHVDKVLEAT
-167 KGHPT
+167 GHPT

-182 RLLAFSILA
+182 RLFSFTVLA
-191 VSPTGSPTPL
+191 VSPTGSPSPL

-206 VVAWKNNEGEASTI
+206 LVAWKNSDGQSSTVQSEKNSDEEIIEGL
-220 QSKGDSDIETID
+220 SKI
-232 GISEVHKRFDPDVVF
+232 HQKFDPDVDF

-263 DKAKANLSVGR
+263 NLTKAKLSVGR

-295 DLLDFSRDLYD
+295 DLLDFSGDLYD

-323 STPTIDETEYYDR
+323 STPAIDETDYYDR
-336 WIGHDRPAL
+336 WTGHDRPAL
-345 VGQMKAQAISVFNVG
+345 VGQIEAQAASVFNIG

-374 ALPPDQV
+374 TLPPDQV

-389 VDNYLMMEAHRLGE
+389 VDSYLMMEAHRLGE

-458 GGDGVFE
+458 AGEDVFE

-473 RNNPPGFYKI
+473 RRNPPGLYKI

-498 AAKTPQGTPEHKI
+498 AAKTSRGTPEHKI

-555 KSIDIA
+555 KSIDLA
-561 KNLGLKVLYGDTDSL
+561 KKLGLKVLYGDTDSL
-576 FVGYEEKLVNQFIKE
+576 FVEYEEKLVNRFIKE

-613 AKKKY
+613 AKKRY
-618 AGLLEDG
+618 AGLLNDG
-625 ELDVIGME
+625 ELDVVGME

-645 VQNEVLKLVLQDGN
+645 VQNEVLRLVLEDAN
-659 PSRATSYVT
+659 PTMAKSYVMNLT
-668 RLIKDLESAKVPKS
+668 EDLKSAKVPKS

-709 MAKEGWPVTVG
+709 MAKEGWPVSVG

-747 EVDYEYYVH
+747 QVDYNYYVH
-756 NQIVPAAARVLEV
+756 NQIVPAATRVLEV
-769 FGIAEKDL
+769 FGITEEDL
-777 LGTGRG
+777 LGTRRG
-783 QVNL
+783 QVSL

>member
-1 MEKNHPKLKL
+1 MRL
-11 DFWLLDLNHEAQ
+11 DFWLLDLNHDAH
-23 EGKSAIWLWGVTY
+23 EGRSAMWLWGVTH
-36 DNQRVLV
+36 DNKRVLV
-43 IDPDFQAYFYL
+43 IDTSFQSYFYL
-54 LPKKGQSIDQL
+54 LPKKDQNIDQL
-65 KDRIERERPHPAVD
+65 KERVEKEKPHPSIREV
-79 RAVIEKRKRLGEER
+79 VIEMKKRLGEER
-93 QVLKVFCKDLDT
+93 QVLKVFCKDPDT
-105 LAKCARE
+105 LEKCARE
-112 CVKQLGVEASF
+112 CVKQLAVETSF

-132 YQNEFEI
+132 YQIEFEI
-139 RPCQWYS
+139 RPCQWYM
-146 VEGTESSVDPGK
+146 VEGMESSIDPGK
-158 HHVDRVLET
+158 YYVDKVIET
-167 KGHPT
+167 SGHPT
-172 SIPRENAPKL
+172 PIPRENAPKL
-182 RLLAFSILA
+182 RLLSFSILA
-191 VSPTGSPTPL
+191 VSPTGSPSPI
-201 RDPVR
+201 RDLLTLIT
-206 VVAWKNNEGEASTI
+206 WKTKESKGDTI
-220 QSKGDSDIETID
+220 QSEKNSDDELIEGFSKIQQ
-232 GISEVHKRFDPDVVF
+232 RFDPDVVF

-256 PYLIKRA
+256 LYLIKRA
-263 DKAKANLSVGR
+263 NRTKAKLSVGR
-274 DEGPARQSLYGH
+274 DDGPARQSLYGH

-295 DLLDFSRDLYD
+295 DLLDFSQDLYD
-306 VKIKTVENVAKF
+306 VKIKSVENVARY

-323 STPTIDETEYYDR
+323 SIPTIDETEYYDH
-336 WIGHDRPAL
+336 WTGHRPAL
-345 VGQMKAQAISVFNVG
+345 VEQVKAQATSIFNVG
-360 EDALDYTLQLSNLS
+360 EDALDYMFQLSNLS

-389 VDNYLMMEAHRLGE
+389 VDSYLMMEAHKLGE
-403 LIPAREE
+403 LIPGREE

-426 GLHDSVAVLDFSA
+426 GLHDDVAVLDFSA

-458 GGDGVFE
+458 RGDDVFE

-473 RNNPPGFYKI
+473 RKNPPGFYKI
-483 VLSQLIASRQAAKRE
+483 VLSQLIASRQEAKKE
-498 AAKTPQGTPEHKI
+498 AAKTPRGTPEHKI

-561 KNLGLKVLYGDTDSL
+561 KTLGLKVLYGDTDSL
-576 FVGYEEKLVNQFIKE
+576 FVDYEEKRVNQFIKE
-591 IDKNL
+591 IDKKL

-618 AGLLEDG
+618 AGLLDDG
-625 ELDVIGME
+625 ELDVVGME

-659 PSRATSYVT
+659 PARAKSYVT
-668 RLIKDLESAKVPKS
+668 SLIKDLASAKVPKS

-727 TKKPG
+727 TKRPG
-732 KLYQKAEPHFKVSLD
+732 KLYQKAEPHFKVSL
-747 EVDYEYYVH
+747 EQVDYEYYVR
-756 NQIVPAAARVLEV
+756 NQIVPAATRVLKV
-769 FGIAEKDL
+769 FGVAEKDL
-777 LGTGRG
+777 LGADRR
-783 QVNL
+783 QVSL

>member
-1 MEKNHPKLKL
+1 LKL
-11 DFWLLDLNHEAQ
+11 DFWLLDLNHDAH
-23 EGKSAIWLWGVTY
+23 EGRSAIWLWGVTR
-36 DNQRVLV
+36 DNKRVLV
-43 IDPDFQAYFYL
+43 IDANYQTSFYL
-54 LPKKGQSIDQL
+54 LPKKGQEIDTL
-65 KDRIERERPHPAVD
+65 KETIEREKPHPSVD
-79 RAVIEKRKRLGEER
+79 RVDIEQKKRLGEDRE
-93 QVLKVFCKDLDT
+93 VLKVFCKDPDT
-105 LAKCARE
+105 LEKCARE
-112 CVKQLGVEASF
+112 CVKQLGVETSF

-132 YQNEFEI
+132 YQIEFEI
-139 RPCQWYS
+139 RPCQWYK
-146 VEGTESSVDPGK
+146 VEGTESSINPRK
-158 HHVDRVLET
+158 YHVDRVFVIS
-167 KGHPT
+167 GHPT

-182 RLLAFSILA
+182 RLVSFSILA
-191 VSPTGSPTPL
+191 VSPTGSPSPL
-201 RDPVR
+201 RDPVGL
-206 VVAWKNNEGEASTI
+206 VTWKNKESQANTI
-220 QSKGDSDIETID
+220 QSEKNSEDELIEGFSKTNQKI
-232 GISEVHKRFDPDVVF
+232 DPDVVF

-263 DKAKANLSVGR
+263 DKTKAKLSVGR
-274 DEGPARQSLYGH
+274 DDGPARQSLYGH

-306 VKIKTVENVAKF
+306 VKIKTVENVARY

-323 STPTIDETEYYDR
+323 STPTIDETEYYDH
-336 WIGHDRPAL
+336 WIGKDRPAL
-345 VGQMKAQAISVFNVG
+345 VEQMKAQATSIFNVG

-389 VDNYLMMEAHRLGE
+389 VDNYMVMEAHKLGE

-426 GLHDSVAVLDFSA
+426 GLHDNVAVLDFSA

-452 DTLVDR
+452 DTLVNR
-458 GGDGVFE
+458 GGDNVFE
-465 VPEVGHHF
+465 VPEVGHLF
-473 RNNPPGFYKI
+473 RKNPPGFYKI

-498 AAKTPQGTPEHKI
+498 ASKTPRGTPEHKI

-576 FVGYEEKLVNQFIKE
+576 FVEYEEKLINQFIRE

-603 QLYKRILFTE
+603 QLFKRILFTE

-618 AGLLEDG
+618 AGLLDDG
-625 ELDVIGME
+625 ELDVVGME

-659 PSRATSYVT
+659 PARARSYLMS
-668 RLIKDLESAKVPKS
+668 LIKDLGSAKVSKS

-709 MAKEGWPVTVG
+709 MAKEGWPVSVG

-732 KLYQKAEPHFKVSLD
+732 KLYQKAEPHFKVSLGQ
-747 EVDYEYYVH
+747 VDYDYYVH

-769 FGIAEKDL
+769 FGIHEEDL
-777 LGTGRG
+777 LEPSRG
-783 QVNL
+783 QVSL

>member
-1 MEKNHPKLKL
+1 MRL
-11 DFWLLDLNHEAQ
+11 DFWLLDLNHEAH
-23 EGKSAIWLWGVTY
+23 EGRSAIWLWGVTH
-36 DNQRVLV
+36 DNKRVLV
-43 IDPDFQAYFYL
+43 IDANFQAYFYL
-54 LPKKGQSIDQL
+54 LPKKGQDIGQL
-65 KDRIERERPHPAVD
+65 KERIEREKPHPSVE
-79 RAVIEKRKRLGEER
+79 RVVIEKRKRLADER
-93 QVLKVFCKDLDT
+93 QVLGVFCKDPDT
-105 LAKCARE
+105 LEKCARE
-112 CVKQLGVEASF
+112 CVRQLGVATSF

-139 RPCQWYS
+139 RPCQWYR
-146 VEGTESSVDPGK
+146 VEGRESALDPGK
-158 HHVDRVLET
+158 YHVDRTFEID
-167 KGHPT
+167 GHPA

-182 RLLAFSILA
+182 RLLSFSILA
-191 VSPTGSPTPL
+191 VSPTGSPSPL
-201 RDPVR
+201 RDPVSL
-206 VVAWKNNEGEASTI
+206 VAWKNNEGQASTI
-220 QSKGDSDIETID
+220 QSHEKSDEEIID
-232 GISEVHKRFDPDVVF
+232 GLSEIHRKFDPDVIF

-263 DKAKANLSVGR
+263 NKTKAKLSVGR

-295 DLLDFSRDLYD
+295 DLLDFSSDLYD
-306 VKIKTVENVAKF
+306 VKIKTVENVARF
-318 LGVEA
+318 LGVQA
-323 STPTIDETEYYDR
+323 STSTIDETEYYDR
-336 WIGHDRPAL
+336 WISHDRPAL
-345 VGQMKAQAISVFNVG
+345 VEQLKEQAISVFNVG
-360 EDALDYTLQLSNLS
+360 EDTLDYTLQLSNLS

-389 VDNYLMMEAHRLGE
+389 VDSYLMMEAHRLGE
-403 LIPAREE
+403 LIPSREE

-458 GGDGVFE
+458 GGDGVFD

-473 RNNPPGFYKI
+473 RKTPPGFYKI
-483 VLSQLIASRQAAKRE
+483 VLSQLIASRQTAKRE
-498 AAKTPQGTPEHKI
+498 AAKTPRGTPEHKI

-618 AGLLEDG
+618 AGLLGDG
-625 ELDVIGME
+625 ELDVVGME

-659 PSRATSYVT
+659 PARGRSYVT
-668 RLIKDLESAKVPKS
+668 SLIKDLESAKVPKS

-747 EVDYEYYVH
+747 QVDYEYYVR
-756 NQIVPAAARVLEV
+756 NQIVPATARVLEV

-777 LGTGRG
+777 LGTSRG
-783 QVNL
+783 QVSL

>member
-1 MEKNHPKLKL
+1 M
-11 DFWLLDLNHEAQ
+11 
-23 EGKSAIWLWGVTY
+23 
-36 DNQRVLV
+36 
-43 IDPDFQAYFYL
+43 
-54 LPKKGQSIDQL
+54 
-65 KDRIERERPHPAVD
+65 
-79 RAVIEKRKRLGEER
+79 
-93 QVLKVFCKDLDT
+93 
-105 LAKCARE
+105 
-112 CVKQLGVEASF
+112 
-123 EDKLRYSIK
+123 
-132 YQNEFEI
+132 
-139 RPCQWYS
+139 
-146 VEGTESSVDPGK
+146 
-158 HHVDRVLET
+158 
-167 KGHPT
+167 
-172 SIPRENAPKL
+172 
-182 RLLAFSILA
+182 
-191 VSPTGSPTPL
+191 
-201 RDPVR
+201 
-206 VVAWKNNEGEASTI
+206 
-220 QSKGDSDIETID
+220 
-232 GISEVHKRFDPDVVF
+232 
-247 SFGGNTFDW
+247 
-256 PYLIKRA
+256 
-263 DKAKANLSVGR
+263 
-274 DEGPARQSLYGH
+274 
-286 FSLTGRANV
+286 
-295 DLLDFSRDLYD
+295 DLLDFSGDLYD

-323 STPTIDETEYYDR
+323 SNPPIDETEYYAHWTGNDR
-336 WIGHDRPAL
+336 SAL
-345 VGQMKAQAISVFNVG
+345 VGQMKAQAASIFNVG

-374 ALPPDQV
+374 TLPPDQV

-389 VDNYLMMEAHRLGE
+389 VDSYLMMEAHKLGE

-426 GLHDSVAVLDFSA
+426 GLHDRVAVLDFSA

-452 DTLVDR
+452 DTLVDSA
-458 GGDGVFE
+458 GEDVFE

-473 RNNPPGFYKI
+473 RKNPPGLYKV

-498 AAKTPQGTPEHKI
+498 AAKTPRGTREHKI

-555 KSIDIA
+555 KSIDLA
-561 KNLGLKVLYGDTDSL
+561 KSLGLKVLYGDTDSL
-576 FVGYEEKLVNQFIKE
+576 FVEYNEKLVNQFIKE

-603 QLYKRILFTE
+603 QLYTRILFTE

-618 AGLLEDG
+618 AGLMDDG
-625 ELDVIGME
+625 ELDVVGME

-645 VQNEVLKLVLQDGN
+645 VQNEVLRLVLEDAN
-659 PSRATSYVT
+659 PTRAKSYVT
-668 RLIKDLESAKVPKS
+668 NLIKDLESAKVPKP

-709 MAKEGWPVTVG
+709 MAKEGWPVSVG

-732 KLYQKAEPHFKVSLD
+732 KLYQKAEPHFKVSM
-747 EVDYEYYVH
+747 EQVDYDYYVN

-777 LGTGRG
+777 VGMSG
-783 QVNL
+783 QVSL

>member
-1 MEKNHPKLKL
+1 LKL
-11 DFWLLDLNHEAQ
+11 DFWLLDLNHEAH
-23 EGKSAIWLWGVTY
+23 EGGSAIWLWGVTHE
-36 DNQRVLV
+36 NKRILV
-43 IDPDFQAYFYL
+43 IDATFQPYFYL
-54 LPKKGQSIDQL
+54 LPKKGQDIDQL
-65 KDRIERERPHPAVD
+65 KEKIEREKPHPSIEG
-79 RAVIEKRKRLGEER
+79 AVIERKNRLAERR
-93 QVLKVFCKDLDT
+93 QVLKIVCNDPDALE
-105 LAKCARE
+105 KCARE

-146 VEGTESSVDPGK
+146 VEGAESSVDPGK
-158 HHVDRVLET
+158 YHIDRVFNAR
-167 KGHPT
+167 GHPT

-182 RLLAFSILA
+182 RLLSFSILA
-191 VSPTGSPTPL
+191 VSPTGSPIPL

-206 VVAWKNNEGEASTI
+206 LVAWKNNESQASTI
-220 QSKGDSDIETID
+220 QSEKDSDDEIIEGFSKI
-232 GISEVHKRFDPDVVF
+232 HQKLDPDVVF

-263 DKAKANLSVGR
+263 NKTDAKLSIGR

-295 DLLDFSRDLYD
+295 DLLDFSEDLYD
-306 VKIKTVENVAKF
+306 VKIKTVENVARF

-336 WIGHDRPAL
+336 WTGQDRRAL
-345 VGQMKAQAISVFNVG
+345 VKQMESQAISVFNVG

-389 VDNYLMMEAHRLGE
+389 VDSYLMMEAHRLGE

-452 DTLVDR
+452 DTLVD
-458 GGDGVFE
+458 GQGEDVFE
-465 VPEVGHHF
+465 APEVGHHF
-473 RNNPPGFYKI
+473 RKNPPGFYKI
-483 VLSQLIASRQAAKRE
+483 VLSQLIESRQAAKRE
-498 AAKTPQGTPEHKI
+498 AAKTPRGTREHKI

-543 ESAAALGRDTIN
+543 ESAAALGRDTIK
-555 KSIDIA
+555 KSIDLA
-561 KNLGLKVLYGDTDSL
+561 KKLGLKVLYGDTDSL
-576 FVGYEEKLVNQFIKE
+576 FVEYEEKLVNRFIKE

-618 AGLLEDG
+618 AGLLSDG
-625 ELDVIGME
+625 ELEVVGME
-633 AIRGDWSNLARN
+633 AIRGDWSNLAKN
-645 VQNEVLKLVLQDGN
+645 VQNEVLRLVLEDSN
-659 PSRATSYVT
+659 PTRAKSYVMNLT
-668 RLIKDLESAKVPKS
+668 KDLKSANVPKS

-709 MAKEGWPVTVG
+709 MAKEGWPVSVG

-747 EVDYEYYVH
+747 QVDYDYYVR
-756 NQIVPAAARVLEV
+756 NQIVPAATRVLEV
-769 FGIAEKDL
+769 FGITEEDL
-777 LGTGRG
+777 LGTRRG
-783 QVNL
+783 QVSL

>member
-1 MEKNHPKLKL
+1 MRL
-11 DFWLLDLNHEAQ
+11 DFWLLDLNHETH
-23 EGKSAIWLWGVTY
+23 EGKAAIWLWGVTH
-36 DNQRVLV
+36 DGKRVLV
-43 IDPDFQAYFYL
+43 IDANFQAYFYL
-54 LPKKGQSIDQL
+54 LPKKGQDINQL
-65 KDRIERERPHPAVD
+65 KDRMEEEKPHPSVE
-79 RAVIEKRKRLGEER
+79 RVIMEKKKRLAEEW
-93 QVLKVFCKDLDT
+93 QVLKVFCKDSDT
-105 LAKCARE
+105 LEKCARE

-132 YQNEFEI
+132 YQIEFEI

-146 VEGTESSVDPGK
+146 VEGSESTVDPRK
-158 HHVDRVLET
+158 YHVDKVFET
-167 KGHPT
+167 TGHPA
-172 SIPRENAPKL
+172 SLPRENNPKL
-182 RLLAFSILA
+182 RLLSFSILA
-191 VSPTGSPTPL
+191 ISPTGSPSAL
-201 RDPVR
+201 RDPVKL
-206 VVAWKNNEGEASTI
+206 VAWKNNEDQASTI
-220 QSKGDSDIETID
+220 QSEKNADEEIIE
-232 GISEVHKRFDPDVVF
+232 GLSKVHQKFDPDVVF

-263 DKAKANLSVGR
+263 NLTKAKLSVGR

-295 DLLDFSRDLYD
+295 DLLDFSEDLYD
-306 VKIKTVENVAKF
+306 VKIKNVENVARF

-336 WIGHDRPAL
+336 WTGHDNSVL
-345 VGQMKAQAISVFNVG
+345 VGQMKAQAASIFNVG

-389 VDNYLMMEAHRLGE
+389 VDNYLMMEAHKLGE

-458 GGDGVFE
+458 AGEDVFE

-473 RNNPPGFYKI
+473 RKNPPGLYKI

-498 AAKTPQGTPEHKI
+498 AAKTPRGTPEHKI

-555 KSIDIA
+555 KSIELA
-561 KNLGLKVLYGDTDSL
+561 KNLGLNVLYGDTDSL
-576 FVGYEEKLVNQFIKE
+576 FVEYEEKLVNQFIKE

-618 AGLLEDG
+618 AGLLDNG
-625 ELDVIGME
+625 ELDVVGME

-645 VQNEVLKLVLQDGN
+645 VQNEVLRLVLEDAN
-659 PSRATSYVT
+659 PTRAKSYVMDLT
-668 RLIKDLESAKVPKS
+668 KDLESAKVPKS

-694 DEYEVNAPHVEVARK
+694 DEYEVNAPHVEAARK
-709 MAKEGWPVTVG
+709 MAKEGWPVSVG

-727 TKKPG
+727 TKKTG

-747 EVDYEYYVH
+747 QVDYDYYVR
-756 NQIVPAAARVLEV
+756 NQIVPAAVRVLEV

-777 LGTGRG
+777 LGTRRG
-783 QVNL
+783 QASL

>member
-1 MEKNHPKLKL
+1 MKL
-11 DFWLLDLNHEAQ
+11 DFWLLDLNHEAH
-23 EGKSAIWLWGVTY
+23 EGGSAIWLWGVTH
-36 DNQRVLV
+36 DNKRVLV
-43 IDPDFQAYFYL
+43 IDANFQPYFYL
-54 LPKKGQSIDQL
+54 LPKKGQDVVQL
-65 KDRIERERPHPAVD
+65 KERIEKEKPHPSIERVI
-79 RAVIEKRKRLGEER
+79 IEKRKRLAEER
-93 QVLKVFCKDLDT
+93 QVLKIFCEAPDGLV
-105 LAKCARE
+105 KCARE
-112 CVKQLGVEASF
+112 CVRQLGVDTSY

-139 RPCQWYS
+139 RPCQWYG
-146 VEGTESSVDPGK
+146 VEGTESSFDPGK
-158 HHVDRVLET
+158 FHVDKVFET
-167 KGHPT
+167 NGHPT
-172 SIPRENAPKL
+172 SIRKENAPKL
-182 RLLAFSILA
+182 RLLSFSILA
-191 VSPTGSPTPL
+191 VSPTGSPSPL
-201 RDPVR
+201 RDPVKL
-206 VVAWKNNEGEASTI
+206 VAWKNNEGQASTI
-220 QSKGDSDIETID
+220 KSEKNSDDELIGRLSMT
-232 GISEVHKRFDPDVVF
+232 HQKFDPDVVF

-263 DKAKANLSVGR
+263 DKTKAKLSVGR

-286 FSLTGRANV
+286 FSLAGRANV

-306 VKIKTVENVAKF
+306 VKIKTVENVARF

-336 WIGHDRPAL
+336 WTGNDRPAL
-345 VGQMKAQAISVFNVG
+345 VKQMEGQAISVFNIG

-389 VDNYLMMEAHRLGE
+389 VDSYLMMEAHRLGE

-419 IVLEPSV
+419 IVLQPSI

-452 DTLVDR
+452 DTLVNGAGED
-458 GGDGVFE
+458 VFE
-465 VPEVGHHF
+465 VPEVRHHF
-473 RNNPPGFYKI
+473 RKNPPGFYKI
-483 VLSQLIASRQAAKRE
+483 VLSQLIESRQAAKRE
-498 AAKTPQGTPEHKI
+498 AAKTPRGTREHEI

-543 ESAAALGRDTIN
+543 ESASALGRDTIN
-555 KSIDIA
+555 KSIDLA
-561 KNLGLKVLYGDTDSL
+561 KKLGLKVLYGDTDSL
-576 FVGYEEKLVNQFIKE
+576 FVEYEEKLVNRFIKE
-591 IDKNL
+591 IDKTL

-618 AGLLEDG
+618 AGLLNDG
-625 ELDVIGME
+625 ELDVVGME

-645 VQNEVLKLVLQDGN
+645 VQNEVLRLVLEDAN
-659 PSRATSYVT
+659 PTRAKSYVT
-668 RLIKDLESAKVPKS
+668 NLTKDLKSAKVPKS

-709 MAKEGWPVTVG
+709 MAKEGWPVSVG

-727 TKKPG
+727 TNKPG

-747 EVDYEYYVH
+747 QVDYDYYVR
-756 NQIVPAAARVLEV
+756 NQIVPAATRVLEV
-769 FGIAEKDL
+769 FGITEEDL
-777 LGTGRG
+777 LGTRRG
-783 QVNL
+783 QVSL

>member
-1 MEKNHPKLKL
+1 LRL
-11 DFWLLDLNHEAQ
+11 DFWLLDLNHEAH
-23 EGKSAIWLWGVTY
+23 EGRSAIWLWGVTH
-36 DNQRVLV
+36 DNQRVLA
-43 IDPDFQAYFYL
+43 IDPNFQSYFYL
-54 LPKKGQSIDQL
+54 FPKKAQDINQV
-65 KDRIERERPHPAVD
+65 KEKIENEKPHPSVE
-79 RAVIEKRKRLGEER
+79 RVVIEKRKRLAEER
-93 QVLKVFCKDLDT
+93 QVLKVFCKDPET
-105 LAKCARE
+105 LEKCAKE
-112 CVKQLGVEASF
+112 CVRKLGVEASY

-139 RPCQWYS
+139 RPCQWYM
-146 VEGTESSVDPGK
+146 VEGKESTIDPGK
-158 HHVDRVLET
+158 YHVDRILEAN
-167 KGHPT
+167 GHPQST
-172 SIPRENAPKL
+172 PKENAPKL

-191 VSPTGSPTPL
+191 VSPTGSPSPL

-206 VVAWKNNEGEASTI
+206 LVAWKTNEGEAGTI
-220 QSKGDSDIETID
+220 QSKGDSDLETIE
-232 GISEVHKRFDPDVVF
+232 GLSELHRRFDPDVVF

-263 DKAKANLSVGR
+263 DKSKAKLSAGR

-295 DLLDFSRDLYD
+295 DLLDFSHDLYD
-306 VKIKTVENVAKF
+306 VKIKSVENVARF

-323 STPTIDETEYYDR
+323 SAPTIDETEYYDR
-336 WIGHDRPAL
+336 WIGQNHPAL
-345 VGQMKAQAISVFNVG
+345 VEQMKEQAISIFNVG

-389 VDNYLMMEAHRLGE
+389 VDSYLMMEAHRLGE

-452 DTLVDR
+452 DTLVNK
-458 GGDGVFE
+458 GGEDVFE

-473 RNNPPGFYKI
+473 RKSPPGFYKI
-483 VLSQLIASRQAAKRE
+483 VLSQLIASRQAAKSE
-498 AAKTPQGTPEHKI
+498 AAKTPRGTREHKI

-555 KSIDIA
+555 KSINIA
-561 KNLGLKVLYGDTDSL
+561 NTLGLKVLYGDTDSL
-576 FVGYEEKLVNQFIKE
+576 FVEYEEKLVNQFIKE
-591 IDKNL
+591 IDKSL

-618 AGLLEDG
+618 AGLMDDG
-625 ELDVIGME
+625 ELDVVGME

-645 VQNEVLKLVLQDGN
+645 VQNEVLRLVLDDAN
-659 PSRATSYVT
+659 PIRAKSYVLNLT
-668 RLIKDLESAKVPKS
+668 KDLKSAKVPKS

-709 MAKEGWPVTVG
+709 MAKEGWPVSVG

-747 EVDYEYYVH
+747 QVDYEYYVH

-769 FGIAEKDL
+769 FGIAEENL
-777 LGTGRG
+777 LGTSRG
-783 QVNL
+783 QVSLQS

>member
-1 MEKNHPKLKL
+1 MRL
-11 DFWLLDLNHEAQ
+11 DFWLLDLNHDAH
-23 EGKSAIWLWGVTY
+23 EGRSAMWLWGVTH
-36 DNQRVLV
+36 DNKRVLV
-43 IDPDFQAYFYL
+43 IDTSFQSYFYL
-54 LPKKGQSIDQL
+54 LPKKDQNIDQL
-65 KDRIERERPHPAVD
+65 KERVEKEKPHPSIREV
-79 RAVIEKRKRLGEER
+79 VIEMKKRLGEER
-93 QVLKVFCKDLDT
+93 QVLKVFCKDPDT
-105 LAKCARE
+105 LEKCARE
-112 CVKQLGVEASF
+112 CVKQLAVETSF

-132 YQNEFEI
+132 YQIEFEI
-139 RPCQWYS
+139 RPCQWYM
-146 VEGTESSVDPGK
+146 VEGMESSIDPGK
-158 HHVDRVLET
+158 YYVDKVIET
-167 KGHPT
+167 SGHPT
-172 SIPRENAPKL
+172 PIPRENAPKL
-182 RLLAFSILA
+182 RLLSFSILA
-191 VSPTGSPTPL
+191 VSPTGSPSPI
-201 RDPVR
+201 RDLVTLIT
-206 VVAWKNNEGEASTI
+206 WKTKESKGDTI
-220 QSKGDSDIETID
+220 QSEKNSDDELIEGFSKIQQ
-232 GISEVHKRFDPDVVF
+232 RFDPDVVF

-263 DKAKANLSVGR
+263 NRTKAKLSVGR
-274 DEGPARQSLYGH
+274 DDGPARQSLYGH

-295 DLLDFSRDLYD
+295 DLLDFSQDLYD
-306 VKIKTVENVAKF
+306 VKIKSVENVARY

-323 STPTIDETEYYDR
+323 SIPTIDETEYYDH
-336 WIGHDRPAL
+336 WTGHRPAL
-345 VGQMKAQAISVFNVG
+345 VEQVKAQATSIFNVG
-360 EDALDYTLQLSNLS
+360 EDALDYMFQLSNLS

-389 VDNYLMMEAHRLGE
+389 VDSYLMMEAHKLGE
-403 LIPAREE
+403 LIPGREE

-426 GLHDSVAVLDFSA
+426 GLHDDVAVLDFSA

-458 GGDGVFE
+458 RGDDVFE

-473 RNNPPGFYKI
+473 RKNPPGFYKI
-483 VLSQLIASRQAAKRE
+483 VLSQLIASRQEAKKE
-498 AAKTPQGTPEHKI
+498 AAKTPRGTPEHKI

-561 KNLGLKVLYGDTDSL
+561 KTLGLKVLYGDTDSL
-576 FVGYEEKLVNQFIKE
+576 FVDYEEKRVNQFIKE
-591 IDKNL
+591 IDKKL

-618 AGLLEDG
+618 AGLLDDG
-625 ELDVIGME
+625 ELDVVGME

-659 PSRATSYVT
+659 PARAKSYVT
-668 RLIKDLESAKVPKS
+668 SLIKDLASAKVPKS

-727 TKKPG
+727 TKRPG
-732 KLYQKAEPHFKVSLD
+732 KLYQKAEPHFKVSL
-747 EVDYEYYVH
+747 EQVDYEYYVR
-756 NQIVPAAARVLEV
+756 NQIVPAATRVLKV
-769 FGIAEKDL
+769 FGVAEKDL
-777 LGTGRG
+777 LGADRR
-783 QVNL
+783 QVSL

>member
-1 MEKNHPKLKL
+1 MRL
-11 DFWLLDLNHEAQ
+11 DFWLLDLNHEAH
-23 EGKSAIWLWGVTY
+23 EGKSAIWLWGVTH
-36 DNQRVLV
+36 DNKRVLV
-43 IDPDFQAYFYL
+43 IDANFQAYFYL
-54 LPKKGQSIDQL
+54 LPKRGQDIDRL
-65 KDRIERERPHPAVD
+65 KEKIEREKPHPSIERV
-79 RAVIEKRKRLGEER
+79 VIEKKKRLAKER
-93 QVLKVFCKDLDT
+93 EVLKIFSREPDSLEKS
-105 LAKCARE
+105 ARE

-132 YQNEFEI
+132 YQIEFEI

-146 VEGTESSVDPGK
+146 AEGTESSVDPRK
-158 HHVDRVLET
+158 YHVDKVFEIS
-167 KGHPT
+167 GHPT
-172 SIPRENAPKL
+172 AIPRENAPKL
-182 RLLAFSILA
+182 RLLSFSIVA
-191 VSPTGSPTPL
+191 ISPTGSPSPI

-206 VVAWKNNEGEASTI
+206 LVAWKNSDGHSSTV
-220 QSKGDSDIETID
+220 QSEKNSDEEIID
-232 GISEVHKRFDPDVVF
+232 GLSKIHQKFDPDVVF

-263 DKAKANLSVGR
+263 NLTKTKLSVGR
-274 DEGPARQSLYGH
+274 DDGPARQSLYGH

-295 DLLDFSRDLYD
+295 DLLDFSGDLYD

-323 STPTIDETEYYDR
+323 SNPAIDETEYYAHWTGNDR
-336 WIGHDRPAL
+336 SAL
-345 VGQMKAQAISVFNVG
+345 VGQMKAQAASVFNVG

-389 VDNYLMMEAHRLGE
+389 VDSYLMMEAHKLGE

-410 LNIIPYKGA
+410 LNIVPYKGA

-426 GLHDSVAVLDFSA
+426 GLHDRVAVLDFSA

-452 DTLVDR
+452 DTLVDSA
-458 GGDGVFE
+458 GEDVFE

-473 RNNPPGFYKI
+473 RKNPPGLYKI

-498 AAKTPQGTPEHKI
+498 AAKTPRGTREHKI

-555 KSIDIA
+555 KSIDLA
-561 KNLGLKVLYGDTDSL
+561 KSLGLKVLYGDTDSL
-576 FVGYEEKLVNQFIKE
+576 FVEYNEKLVSQFIKE

-603 QLYKRILFTE
+603 QLYTRILFTE

-618 AGLLEDG
+618 AGLMDDG
-625 ELDVIGME
+625 ELDVVGME

-645 VQNEVLKLVLQDGN
+645 VQNEVLRLVLEDAN
-659 PSRATSYVT
+659 PTRAKSYVT
-668 RLIKDLESAKVPKS
+668 NLIKDLESAKVPKP

-709 MAKEGWPVTVG
+709 MAKEGWSVSVG

-732 KLYQKAEPHFKVSLD
+732 KLYQKAEPHFKVSM
-747 EVDYEYYVH
+747 EQVDYDYYVN

-777 LGTGRG
+777 VGTSG
-783 QVNL
+783 QVSL

>member
-1 MEKNHPKLKL
+1 MRL
-11 DFWLLDLNHEAQ
+11 DFWLLDLNHEAH
-23 EGKSAIWLWGVTY
+23 EGRSAIWLWGVTH
-36 DNQRVLV
+36 DNKRVLV
-43 IDPDFQAYFYL
+43 IDANFQSYFYL
-54 LPKKGQSIDQL
+54 LPRKGQDIDQL
-65 KDRIERERPHPAVD
+65 KERIEREKPHPSVD
-79 RAVIEKRKRLGEER
+79 RTDIEQKKRLGEDR
-93 QVLKVFCKDLDT
+93 QVLKVFCKDPDT
-105 LAKCARE
+105 LEKCARD
-112 CVKQLGVEASF
+112 CVKQLGVEGSF

-132 YQNEFEI
+132 YQIEFEI
-139 RPCQWYS
+139 RPCQWYK
-146 VEGTESSVDPGK
+146 VEGTESSIDPGK
-158 HHVDRVLET
+158 YQVDKVFET
-167 KGHPT
+167 SGHPT
-172 SIPRENAPKL
+172 SIPRENTPRL
-182 RLLAFSILA
+182 RLFSFSILA
-191 VSPTGSPTPL
+191 VSPTGSPSPI

-206 VVAWKNNEGEASTI
+206 LVTWKNKESQADTI
-220 QSKGDSDIETID
+220 QSEKNSDDELIEVFSRIQQ
-232 GISEVHKRFDPDVVF
+232 RLDPDVVF

-263 DKAKANLSVGR
+263 NRTKAKLSVGR
-274 DEGPARQSLYGH
+274 DDGPARQSLYGH

-295 DLLDFSRDLYD
+295 DLLDFSQDLYD
-306 VKIKTVENVAKF
+306 VKIKTVENVARY

-323 STPTIDETEYYDR
+323 SIPTIDETEYFDR
-336 WIGHDRPAL
+336 WTGHDRPAL
-345 VGQMKAQAISVFNVG
+345 VEQMKAQATSIFNVG

-374 ALPPDQV
+374 TLPPDQV

-389 VDNYLMMEAHRLGE
+389 VDSYLMMEAHKLGE
-403 LIPAREE
+403 LIPGREE

-426 GLHDSVAVLDFSA
+426 GLHDNVAVLDFSA

-473 RNNPPGFYKI
+473 RKTPPGFYKI
-483 VLSQLIASRQAAKRE
+483 VLSQLIASRQTAKRE
-498 AAKTPQGTPEHKI
+498 AAKTPRGTPEHKI

-618 AGLLEDG
+618 SGLLEDG
-625 ELDVIGME
+625 ELDVVGME
-633 AIRGDWSNLARN
+633 AMRGDWSNLARS

-659 PSRATSYVT
+659 PARARSYVT
-668 RLIKDLESAKVPKS
+668 SLIKDLESAKVPKS

-694 DEYEVNAPHVEVARK
+694 DEYNVNAPHVEVARK

-747 EVDYEYYVH
+747 QVDYDYYVH

-769 FGIAEKDL
+769 FGIRDEDL
-777 LGTGRG
+777 LGPSRG
-783 QVNL
+783 QVSL

>member
-1 MEKNHPKLKL
+1 MRL
-11 DFWLLDLNHEAQ
+11 DFWLLDLNHEAH
-23 EGKSAIWLWGVTY
+23 EGRSAIWLWGVTH
-36 DNQRVLV
+36 DNKRVLV
-43 IDPDFQAYFYL
+43 IDANFQAYFYL
-54 LPKKGQSIDQL
+54 LPKKGQDIGQL
-65 KDRIERERPHPAVD
+65 KERIEREKPHPSVE
-79 RAVIEKRKRLGEER
+79 RVVIEKRKRLADER
-93 QVLKVFCKDLDT
+93 QVLGVFCKDPDT
-105 LAKCARE
+105 LEKCARE
-112 CVKQLGVEASF
+112 CVRQLGVATSF

-139 RPCQWYS
+139 RPCQWYR
-146 VEGTESSVDPGK
+146 VEGRESALDPGK
-158 HHVDRVLET
+158 YHVDRTFEID
-167 KGHPT
+167 GHPA

-182 RLLAFSILA
+182 RLLSFSILA
-191 VSPTGSPTPL
+191 VSPTGSPSPL
-201 RDPVR
+201 RDPVSL
-206 VVAWKNNEGEASTI
+206 VAWKNNEGQASTI
-220 QSKGDSDIETID
+220 QSHEKSDEEIID
-232 GISEVHKRFDPDVVF
+232 GLSEIHRKFDPDVIF

-263 DKAKANLSVGR
+263 NKTKAKLSVGR

-295 DLLDFSRDLYD
+295 DLLDFSSDLYD
-306 VKIKTVENVAKF
+306 VKIKTVENVARF
-318 LGVEA
+318 LGVQA
-323 STPTIDETEYYDR
+323 STSTIDETEYYDR
-336 WIGHDRPAL
+336 WISHDRPAL
-345 VGQMKAQAISVFNVG
+345 VEQLKEQAISVFNVG
-360 EDALDYTLQLSNLS
+360 EDTLDYTLQLSNLS

-389 VDNYLMMEAHRLGE
+389 VDSYLMMEAHRLGE
-403 LIPAREE
+403 LIPSREE

-458 GGDGVFE
+458 GGDDVFE

-473 RNNPPGFYKI
+473 RKTPPGFYKI
-483 VLSQLIASRQAAKRE
+483 VLSQLIASRQEAKHA
-498 AAKTPQGTPEHKI
+498 AAKTPRGTPEHKI

-591 IDKNL
+591 IDENL

-618 AGLLEDG
+618 AGLSEDG
-625 ELDVIGME
+625 ELEIVGME

-659 PSRATSYVT
+659 PARARSYVT
-668 RLIKDLESAKVPKS
+668 SLVKDLESAKVPKS

-747 EVDYEYYVH
+747 QVDYEYYVR
-756 NQIVPAAARVLEV
+756 NQIVPATARVLEV

-777 LGTGRG
+777 LGTSRG
-783 QVNL
+783 QVSL